1 MGIIW
6 PIQEL
11 YLDRN
16 WYSTDMCGIFSIL
29 FSAIQKYQKML
40 LPMLASERLILV
52 VRSTIDRRKR
62 DRLFLAMTV
71 NILLIIMASSF
82 LVTVDIGHNRN
93 GDAAV
98 TANSHAGHNTTK
110 CDGHME
116 TNDNGHQQN
125 HITHPMVTTPVYTEP
140 MVGEDH
146 GHMETNVDGHQQNH
160 ITHHMVTTPVYTE
173 PMVGEDHG
181 NMEIQGCEQ
190 HGRHTA
196 TTELISEGKESQNG
210 GADHMGHMTHDNND
224 TTTTAHNH
232 VHNMNEDDGH
242 AGHHA
247 KHNTGEYT

>member
-125 HITHPMVTTPVYTEP
+125 HITH
-140 MVGEDH
+140 
-146 GHMETNVDGHQQNH
+146 
-160 ITHHMVTTPVYTE
+160 HMVTTPVYTE